1 MAHSPFIPPLT
12 ITTPSHTLILSEA
25 TPAEI
30 PSFCT
35 ICYDAYATDP
45 MLHATYGTASPAAII
60 ASNIKRWELD
70 WPRPGRHVYKAVD
83 AATGEIVAVAKWVF
97 PHTPTPPPAALAK
110 VGFPEGV
117 NMALLGAFFARSLEK
132 RERWMEWEDMYRASL
147 FTFEMNLLAVLPAY
161 QRLGIGQAML
171 ASVLKLADEEGRR
184 VFVEATPEGAR
195 LYRKFGWVEC
205 DERLRFYLAEFK
217 VGEGMLETTLFLMRE
232 PGAGRPGM

>member
-1 MAHSPFIPPLT
+1 MAPSPFNPPLT
-12 ITTPSHTLILSEA
+12 LTTPSHTLILSEG
-25 TPAEI
+25 TPADI

-70 WPRPGRHVYKAVD
+70 WLRPSRHVYKAVD

-97 PHTPTPPPAALAK
+97 PHTPTPPPEALAK

-117 NMALLGAFFARSLEK
+117 NMALLGAFFGRSLEK

-147 FTFEMNLLAVLPAY
+147 FTLEGS
-161 QRLGIGQAML
+161 LGEIFTERAKGD
-171 ASVLKLADEEGRR
+171 SADALSRNERPRR
-184 VFVEATPEGAR
+184 STSISAPGDRTGDAGVCAEAG
-195 LYRKFGWVEC
+195 G
-205 DERLRFYLAEFK
+205 
-217 VGEGMLETTLFLMRE
+217 
-232 PGAGRPGM
+232 